1 MIDADFRWPSA
12 ARAWLDLPAPIRT
25 AMVAAGAA
33 SWREIFDGRATYNKQ
48 WRLARPPVMDET
60 SLGVLNAVCDRLAQ
74 LIFEACRR
82 RAGTAGELRRL
93 LGVAEG
99 DTRLLDDA
107 EPLTGAL
114 LAAFRPDVLLSG
126 GVPQVVE
133 YNIDSSLG
141 GAFDADTTVR
151 RFVEVYRR
159 HGLTDRIRLEPAPS
173 AVDRRFAA
181 VRAGLGLP
189 DGARV
194 AMLIDFDAEYPGL
207 DDPERFFAVL
217 SPVVERAAAFGMD
230 LVIAPVADLT
240 RDGRGR
246 LVARGAPVDGVFR
259 LFVPNRVTPSAGV
272 DALEAALAAGA
283 VPMWVSAAA
292 WLLANKTVFAWLWD
306 DVDGLPA
313 ADRDLVQRY
322 VPRTW
327 VLTAGLLER
336 AVAEQRDLVAKPA
349 DGSAGVDVLIGRELD
364 ADGWR
369 DGVRRAA
376 ERGGFILQRYVP
388 ADSVPLDF
396 VHIESGETV
405 SADVPYSIAPYLFG
419 RRPAGAC
426 IRTGFPGCDGVLNL
440 ARGVLLS
447 GLLVVDPPPTAR

>member
-1 MIDADFRWPSA
+1 MLDVDYRWPSA
-12 ARAWLDLPAPIRT
+12 ARAWLDLPADVR
-25 AMVAAGAA
+25 ADMVSAGAQ
-33 SWREIFDGRATYNKQ
+33 SWQEIFDGRATYNKQ

-93 LGVAEG
+93 LRVPDGE
-99 DTRLLDDA
+99 TRLLDDD
-107 EPLTGAL
+107 EPLTEAL
-114 LAAFRPDVLLSG
+114 LDAFRPDVLLSD
-126 GVPQVVE
+126 GVPRVVE

-159 HGLTDRIRLEPAPS
+159 RGLTDRIRLEAAPS

-181 VRAGLGLP
+181 IRSGLGLAE
-189 DGARV
+189 GARV

-207 DDPERFFAVL
+207 DDPERFFRLLV
-217 SPVVERAAAFGMD
+217 PVVDRAAAFGLD
-230 LVIAPVADLT
+230 LVIAPVSQLT
-240 RDGRGR
+240 VDDRSR

-272 DALEAALAAGA
+272 DALETALAAGT

-292 WLLANKTVFAWLWD
+292 WLIANKAAFAWLWD
-306 DVDGLPA
+306 DADDLPA
-313 ADRDLVQRY
+313 VDRDLVHRY

-327 VLTAGLLER
+327 TLTPDLLDR
-336 AVAEQRDLVAKPA
+336 AVADQRDLVSKPA
-349 DGSAGVDVLIGRELD
+349 DGSAGVDVLIGRECD
-364 ADGWR
+364 ADTWR
-369 DGVRRAA
+369 AGVRRAA
-376 ERGGFILQRYVP
+376 ERGGFILQQYVR
-388 ADSVPLDF
+388 ADDVPLDF
-396 VHIESGETV
+396 VHIETGETV

-419 RRPAGAC
+419 REPAGAC
-426 IRTGFPGCDGVLNL
+426 IRTGFPGCDAVLNL

-447 GLLVVDPPPTAR
+447 GLLVVD

>member
-1 MIDADFRWPSA
+1 MTDVDYRWPSA
-12 ARAWLDLPAPIRT
+12 AQAWLDLPADLR
-25 AMVAAGAA
+25 ADLVAAGAG

-60 SLGVLNAVCDRLAQ
+60 TLGVLNAICDRLAQ
-74 LIFEACRR
+74 LLFEAGRR

-93 LGVAEG
+93 LGVPDGE
-99 DTRLLDDA
+99 TRLLDDA
-107 EPLTGAL
+107 EPLSDRL
-114 LAAFRPDVLLSG
+114 LAAFRPDVLLSD
-126 GVPQVVE
+126 GVPRVVE

-151 RFVEVYRR
+151 RFVDVYRR
-159 HGLTDRIRLEPAPS
+159 RGLTDRARLEPAPS
-173 AVDRRFAA
+173 AVDLRFAA
-181 VRAGLGLP
+181 IRSGLALP

-207 DDPERFFAVL
+207 DDPERFFRLL
-217 SPVVERAAAFGMD
+217 SPVVERAAVHGLD
-230 LVIAPVADLT
+230 LVITPVSQVT
-240 RDGRGR
+240 RDSSGR

-272 DALEAALAAGA
+272 DALEAAVRAGS

-292 WLLANKTVFAWLWD
+292 WLIANKQVFAWLWD
-306 DVDGLPA
+306 DADDLPA
-313 ADRDLVQRY
+313 ADRDLVHRY

-327 VLTAGLLER
+327 SLTSDLVDR
-336 AVAEQRDLVAKPA
+336 AVADRHDLVAKPA
-349 DGSAGVDVLIGRELD
+349 DGSAGVDVLIGRETD
-364 ADGWR
+364 ADTWR
-369 DGVRRAA
+369 DGVGRFAA
-376 ERGGFILQRYVP
+376 RGGFVLQSYVK
-388 ADSVPLDF
+388 ADDVPLDF
-396 VHIESGETV
+396 VHIETGETV
-405 SADVPYSIAPYLFG
+405 SADVPYSVAPYLFG

-447 GLLVVDPPPTAR
+447 GLLVVD